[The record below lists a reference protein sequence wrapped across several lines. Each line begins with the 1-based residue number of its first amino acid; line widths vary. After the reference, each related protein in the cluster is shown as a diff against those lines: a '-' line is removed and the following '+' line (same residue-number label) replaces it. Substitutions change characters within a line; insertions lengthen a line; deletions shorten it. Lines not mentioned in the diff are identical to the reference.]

1 MIIEVVLSTV
11 AKGRVIRKLWLYA
24 SQDVRTAA
32 TVGYSFANPPVAD
45 ECELHVEAK
54 KSCSRV
60 TVAGQMKATG
70 ESASGF
76 EQQVRVLETQ

>member
-1 MIIEVVLSTV
+1 MMIEVVLSTV
-11 AKGRVIRKLWLYA
+11 AKGRVIRKYA

-32 TVGYSFANPPVAD
+32 AVGYSFANPPVAD

-54 KSCSRV
+54 ESCRV
-60 TVAGQMKATG
+60 TVAGQMEATG
-70 ESASGF
+70 ESASVF

>member
-1 MIIEVVLSTV
+1 MMIEVVLSTV

-32 TVGYSFANPPVAD
+32 AVGYSFANPPVAD
-45 ECELHVEAK
+45 ECELHVETK
-54 KSCSRV
+54 ESCRV

-70 ESASGF
+70 ESASVF
-76 EQQVRVLETQ
+76 EQQVRMLETQ